1 MIAMT
6 LSQYIV
12 CFIIYSF
19 LGWLYESIFY
29 SLQFKK
35 LVNTGFLHGCI
46 CPIYGLACV
55 MNTMLLKNVHCA
67 AAVFI
72 LSILIISAIEYGVSY
87 TLERLFDK
95 RWWDYSDWPANING
109 RISLFSSLGFGAM
122 SVFQMFILN
131 PAVDTFIMRMSDKM
145 IHTVIFMFIICIAG
159 DLLLTVRDMDKND
172 ERLWFLDETSPMVS
186 KASEKIVSGTRNL
199 SDRYTDIRKKFKER
213 TGK

>member
-1 MIAMT
+1 
-6 LSQYIV
+6 
-12 CFIIYSF
+12 
-19 LGWLYESIFY
+19 
-29 SLQFKK
+29 
-35 LVNTGFLHGCI
+35 
-46 CPIYGLACV
+46 
-55 MNTMLLKNVHCA
+55 
-67 AAVFI
+67 
-72 LSILIISAIEYGVSY
+72 
-87 TLERLFDK
+87 
-95 RWWDYSDWPANING
+95 
-109 RISLFSSLGFGAM
+109 M